1 MTMGTNV
8 KKLAVEHDGDMAAH
22 LPSVGQG
29 ACPLCCDK
37 KMREGSDLILERQ
50 MGGG

>member
-1 MTMGTNV
+1 M

-37 KMREGSDLILERQ
+37 KREGSDLILERQ

>member
-1 MTMGTNV
+1 M
-8 KKLAVEHDGDMAAH
+8 KKLAVEHDGDMAA
-22 LPSVGQG
+22 PSVGQG
-29 ACPLCCDK
+29 AWPLCCDK

>member
-1 MTMGTNV
+1 M
-8 KKLAVEHDGDMAAH
+8 KKLAVAYDGDMAA
-22 LPSVGQG
+22 PSVGQG